1 MSITLRTA
9 VRTALRA
16 LAVATALLA
25 MGTAAQAQGN
35 GFRGGHFAHGGGPG
49 FVHGGHFGPRYGFRG
64 GPGLVWGGL
73 GLGLGLG
80 LAGYYGSPWYADRDY
95 VVVNPP
101 VVYGEPQ
108 PVIYPRNG
116 QDAARIDADSNACSQ
131 WAGAQPN
138 ATVDARVFRRGIAA
152 CMDARGYTVR

>member
-1 MSITLRTA
+1 MSITLKTA
-9 VRTALRA
+9 VRTTLRA
-16 LAVATALLA
+16 LAVAAALLA
-25 MGTAAQAQGN
+25 LGTAAQAQGH

-49 FVHGGHFGPRYGFRG
+49 FAHGGYYGPRYGYGYGR
-64 GPGLVWGGL
+64 GLVWGGL

-80 LAGYYGSPWYADRDY
+80 LAGYYGSPWYADRGY

-101 VVYGEPQ
+101 VVYGESQ

-138 ATVDARVFRRGIAA
+138 ATVDAGVFRRGIAA
-152 CMDARGYTVR
+152 CMDARGYTLS